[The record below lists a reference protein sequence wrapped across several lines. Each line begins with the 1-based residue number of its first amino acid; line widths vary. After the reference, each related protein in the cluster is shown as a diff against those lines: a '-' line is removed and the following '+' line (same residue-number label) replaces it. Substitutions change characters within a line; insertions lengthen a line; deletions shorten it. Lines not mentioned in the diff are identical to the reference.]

1 MAPEVLVCMSRIFG
15 KSARGGALLLGALL
29 LVNPPTPALGAEG
42 DAAAEQTARE
52 LRAEL
57 SRLGPSGD
65 PDAREVL
72 LRQIIERCPDT
83 EEAEAA
89 HWALA
94 DLCLD
99 GFAEPKEEQAR
110 SVLEQ
115 FLKRYSSSRWA
126 TQVRCRLYCLCEG
139 ADAERAAQ
147 LKAELLKDK
156 ALPQVIRRSFE
167 R

>member
-29 LVNPPTPALGAEG
+29 LANPPTPALGAEEN
-42 DAAAEQTARE
+42 AAAEQTARE

-57 SRLGPSGD
+57 SRLGSSGD

-99 GFAEPKEEQAR
+99 GFADPREEQAR

-139 ADAERAAQ
+139 VDAERAAQ
-147 LKAELLKDK
+147 LRAELLKDE
-156 ALPQVIRRSFE
+156 ALPQAIRKSFE

>member
-1 MAPEVLVCMSRIFG
+1 MLYYNTFIKYILYSETGGNYYEI
-15 KSARGGALLLGALL
+15 SARGGALLLGALL
-29 LVNPPTPALGAEG
+29 LANPPTSALGAEG
-42 DAAAEQTARE
+42 DAASEQTARE

-57 SRLGPSGD
+57 SRLGSSGD
-65 PDAREVL
+65 PDAREGL

-99 GFAEPKEEQAR
+99 GFAEPREEQAR

-126 TQVRCRLYCLCEG
+126 TQVRCRHKEFAALSLKFLY
-139 ADAERAAQ
+139 
-147 LKAELLKDK
+147 LL
-156 ALPQVIRRSFE
+156 P
-167 R
+167 

>member
-29 LVNPPTPALGAEG
+29 LANPPTPALGAEG

-57 SRLGPSGD
+57 SRLGSSED

-99 GFAEPKEEQAR
+99 GFAEPREEQAR

-147 LKAELLKDK
+147 LKAELRKDK

>member
-15 KSARGGALLLGALL
+15 KFTRGGVLLLGALL
-29 LVNPPTPALGAEG
+29 LMNPLTPAPGAER
-42 DAAAEQTARE
+42 DAAVEQTARE

-57 SRLGPSGD
+57 SRLGSSGD
-65 PDAREVL
+65 PEVREAF
-72 LRQIIERCPDT
+72 LRRIIERCPDT

-110 SVLEQ
+110 NVLEQ
-115 FLKRYSSSRWA
+115 FLKRYSSSQWA

-139 ADAERAAQ
+139 TDAERTAQ
-147 LKAELLKDK
+147 LRAELLKDE
-156 ALPQVIRRSFE
+156 ALPQVIRKSFE